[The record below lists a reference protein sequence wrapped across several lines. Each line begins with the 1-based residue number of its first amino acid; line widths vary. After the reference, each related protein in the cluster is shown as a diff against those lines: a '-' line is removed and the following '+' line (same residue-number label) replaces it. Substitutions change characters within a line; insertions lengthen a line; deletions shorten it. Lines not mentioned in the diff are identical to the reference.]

1 MSISPGTTSLPRASM
16 ISADSP
22 VTLALMATMRPLEIA
37 TSRTASRRDDASM
50 TRPPLMIRSYLSR
63 VVENADGAQANNA
76 AHEAWYTNW
85 RRFMLWVN
93 ESSVSWLLT
102 LELSDRRPRTPRCYR
117 NAYPGG
123 PLERIV
129 SPLPRIRIL
138 GATRPSD
145 RWRPYIALYRR
156 KDDLGERRLQSRWLP
171 SRLIPHRHRPRAEL
185 HPAHELQVEMLR

>member
-1 MSISPGTTSLPRASM
+1 MSISLGTTSLPRASI

-102 LELSDRRPRTPRCYR
+102 LELSGRRPRTPRCYR

-138 GATRPSD
+138 SETRPSD
-145 RWRPYIALYRR
+145 RWRPYICGWKVSVFHYRKLLLASSFFKNEGR
-156 KDDLGERRLQSRWLP
+156 GER
-171 SRLIPHRHRPRAEL
+171 
-185 HPAHELQVEMLR
+185 